1 MFKWGETKLHFCSV
15 LLLLCKFSH
24 KLHGWARWE
33 HLHFS
38 CFLFSSAEQFL
49 NYSVDCEIVCTD
61 TLCHARA
68 WNSLNSPLSSPLWPA
83 SSQYGQFSTFFPHHT
98 LPVSHPTFV
107 FYFSCCWINH
117 NKVLSKS
124 DCIIQQFTQT
134 ELISCCAQSFVFS
147 MVQLLCCHWSF
158 PLAQTLNCLFV
169 FFISH
174 SKCKIKLK

>member
-83 SSQYGQFSTFFPHHT
+83 SSQYGQFSTFSPHT
-98 LPVSHPTFV
+98 LYLFLTQPLFSTFLVVGLTITRSFLNPTALFNNLRRLSWLVVAHSRLFFPWCSFCAATDHFLSHR
-107 FYFSCCWINH
+107 
-117 NKVLSKS
+117 LSTV
-124 DCIIQQFTQT
+124 CFFFNLTQQ
-134 ELISCCAQSFVFS
+134 
-147 MVQLLCCHWSF
+147 VQD
-158 PLAQTLNCLFV
+158 
-169 FFISH
+169 
-174 SKCKIKLK
+174 

>member
-1 MFKWGETKLHFCSV
+1 MRWNKITF
-15 LLLLCKFSH
+15 LLLCKFLH
-24 KLHGWARWE
+24 KLQGWATWE

-38 CFLFSSAEQFL
+38 CFWFSFSSAEQFF
-49 NYSVDCEIVCTD
+49 NYSVDCEIVCVD

-83 SSQYGQFSTFFPHHT
+83 TSQYGQFSTYPPHHT

-124 DCIIQQFTQT
+124 HCIIQQFTQT

-158 PLAQTLNCLFV
+158 PLAQALSC
-169 FFISH
+169 FFY
-174 SKCKIKLK
+174 LTQQVQD